1 MVFDRT
7 ISVREKK
14 ASKTLGIVGIV
25 FFILFGIV
33 ISGVAFQKEW
43 VQQLDL
49 FFIDLIR

>member
-14 ASKTLGIVGIV
+14 AAKALGIIGVV

-33 ISGVAFQKEW
+33 ISGVALRQEW
-43 VQQLDL
+43 V
-49 FFIDLIR
+49 

>member
-14 ASKTLGIVGIV
+14 AAKALGIIGVV

-49 FFIDLIR
+49 FL

>member
-14 ASKTLGIVGIV
+14 AAKALGIVGVV

-33 ISGVAFQKEW
+33 ISGVALRQEW
-43 VQQLDL
+43 IQQLDL
-49 FFIDLIR
+49 FL